1 MKFIHSIYAAV
12 YDDLSLKT
20 AGILL
25 GLLLVACHIF
35 AFLKREELSAWLRKM
50 PRDKGVGVIIL
61 TIDFVW
67 YWILI
72 SSMDLGEFQSIR
84 QILQIA
90 IPVTYLLVI
99 NCVDEFLSVR
109 ALGVLLL
116 LAASP
121 VLDAAFLEMPITRLL
136 LPLLAYAWII
146 IGLFWVGMPYVLRD
160 QIAWVSAS
168 EARWKGACAGG
179 VGYGLLLLV
188 CAFAFYGTTAG

>member
-1 MKFIHSIYAAV
+1 
-12 YDDLSLKT
+12 
-20 AGILL
+20 
-25 GLLLVACHIF
+25 
-35 AFLKREELSAWLRKM
+35 
-50 PRDKGVGVIIL
+50 
-61 TIDFVW
+61 
-67 YWILI
+67 
-72 SSMDLGEFQSIR
+72 MDLGEFQSIR
-84 QILQIA
+84 QFLQIA

-136 LPLLAYAWII
+136 LPLLAYTWII

-179 VGYGLLLLV
+179 AGYGLLLLI
-188 CAFAFYGTTAG
+188 CAFAFYGTTAAG

>member
-20 AGILL
+20 AGIILGILL
-25 GLLLVACHIF
+25 IAGHIF
-35 AFLKREELSAWLRKM
+35 AFLKREELTRWLKKM
-50 PRDKGVGVIIL
+50 PRDKGIGVVIL

-67 YWILI
+67 SWILI
-72 SSMDLGEFQSIR
+72 SSMDLGEFQGIR
-84 QILQIA
+84 QVLQIA

-99 NCVDEFLSVR
+99 NCVDEFLAVR

-116 LAASP
+116 LAATP

-168 EARWKGACAGG
+168 ESRWKGACAGG
-179 VGYGLLLLV
+179 IGYGLLMLI
-188 CAFAFYGTTAG
+188 CAVVFYGTAAG